1 MSSRKR
7 PIGAAVALAVA
18 ALLSAAPAIADTA
31 ANAAFPST
39 YQPRPSV
46 LTAITNATILTGTG
60 SQIERGT
67 VVMDQGRII
76 AIGADVSVPANA
88 RIIDA
93 GGSYVTPGLIDAH
106 SHLGVMPGPRT
117 AAHQDVNENVNP
129 NTAEVWAE
137 HSVWPQD
144 AAFDRARAGGVT
156 TMMILPGS
164 SNLFGGRS
172 VVLRNVDASTTQA
185 MKYPD
190 SPYGLKMACGENP
203 KLRYGSRGRSP
214 ATRMGNVAGYR
225 RGWIEAQDYA
235 RRAQGANA
243 PRRDLA
249 NETLA
254 AALAGDISVQ
264 IHCYRADEMAQMIDV
279 AKEFDYKITAFHHA
293 VEAYKIADLLAAN
306 DICVATWANRW
317 GFKME
322 AADGIEENAA
332 ILTDAGVCVAIH
344 SDEVHIIQRL
354 NLEASAALA
363 AGRRMGIEISDAE
376 AIKWITSNP
385 ARIIGLADDIGTLE
399 QGKRADVVLWNT
411 NPFSVYALPQQV
423 FMDGALV
430 YDRADPASH
439 QTNDFELGQSGASQ

>member
-1 MSSRKR
+1 MTSLRLAA
-7 PIGAAVALAVA
+7 GAAVA
-18 ALLSAAPAIADTA
+18 ALLLGASGAAASAPEAPQ
-31 ANAAFPST
+31 AFAST

-46 LTAITNATILTGTG
+46 RTAITNATILTGTG
-60 SQIERGT
+60 QQLNAGT
-67 VVMDQGRII
+67 VVMDNGRIL
-76 AIGADVSVPANA
+76 AVGVDVEAPADA

-93 GGSYVTPGLIDAH
+93 GGAYVTPGLIDSH

-117 AAHQDVNENVNP
+117 PAHQDVNENVNP

-172 VVLRNVDASTTQA
+172 VVLRNIDAATTQA
-185 MKYPD
+185 MKYPN

-235 RRAQGANA
+235 RRAQGPNA

-254 AALAGDISVQ
+254 GVLDGDISVQ
-264 IHCYRADEMAQMIDV
+264 IHCYRSDEMAQMIDV
-279 AKEFDYKITAFHHA
+279 AKEFGYKITAFHHA

-332 ILTDAGVCVAIH
+332 ILSDAGVCVAIH

-376 AIKWITSNP
+376 AIKWITANP
-385 ARIIGLADDIGTLE
+385 ARIIGLSDDIGTLE
-399 QGKRADVVLWNT
+399 AGKRADVVLWNV

-423 FMDGALV
+423 FMDGAVV
-430 YDRADPASH
+430 YDRADPATH
-439 QTNDFELGQSGASQ
+439 TTNDFELGQLEVQP

>member
-1 MSSRKR
+1 MTSLKL
-7 PIGAAVALAVA
+7 AASVAVA
-18 ALLSAAPAIADTA
+18 AMLLGASGATARVSDAPQ
-31 ANAAFPST
+31 AFAST
-39 YQPRPSV
+39 YQPRSSV
-46 LTAITNATILTGTG
+46 RTAITNATVLTGTG
-60 SQIERGT
+60 QQLNAGT
-67 VVMDQGRII
+67 VVMDNGRIV
-76 AIGADVSVPANA
+76 AVGVDVEVPADA

-93 GGSYVTPGLIDAH
+93 GGAYVTPGLIDSH

-172 VVLRNVDASTTQA
+172 VVLRNIDAVTTQA
-185 MKYPD
+185 MKYPN

-235 RRAQGANA
+235 RRAQGPNA

-254 AALAGDISVQ
+254 GVLDGDISVQ
-264 IHCYRADEMAQMIDV
+264 IHCYRSDEMAQMIDV
-279 AKEFDYKITAFHHA
+279 AKEFGYKITAFHHA

-332 ILTDAGVCVAIH
+332 ILSDAGVCVAIH

-376 AIKWITSNP
+376 AIKWITANP
-385 ARIIGLADDIGTLE
+385 ARIIGLSDDIGTLE
-399 QGKRADVVLWNT
+399 AGKRADVVLWNA

-423 FMDGALV
+423 FMDGAVV
-430 YDRADPASH
+430 YDRADPATH
-439 QTNDFELGQSGASQ
+439 TTNDFELGQLEVQP